1 MIKIKEENVKA
12 LKTMPTFKSKD
23 IEWINWYKQISDTYG
38 RADAARIFIGTWT
51 KRGSNEANTIELRKL
66 VSKDGINIDDSI
78 WNKVADLGG
87 GISDAFGS
95 AMKVGKVTAYVVGGI
110 LVLGLG
116 MFVFNLAKTPTNLT
130 RGGFRK

>member
-1 MIKIKEENVKA
+1 MIKIKEENVEA
-12 LKTMPTFKSKD
+12 LKSMPTFKSKD
-23 IEWINWYKQISDTYG
+23 IEWINWYKKIRSRYG
-38 RADAARIFIGTWT
+38 RTDAARIFIATWT
-51 KRGSNEANTIELRKL
+51 KRGSKDANTIELRKL
-66 VSKDGINIDDSI
+66 VSADGINIDDSI

-110 LVLGLG
+110 LVLGLT

-130 RGGFRK
+130 KGGFRK

>member
-1 MIKIKEENVKA
+1 MEIKEENVKA

-23 IEWINWYKQISDTYG
+23 IEWMNWYKQIKGRYG
-38 RADAARIFIGTWT
+38 RSDAARIFISTWK
-51 KRGSNEANTIELRKL
+51 KRGSKEANTIELRKL
-66 VSKDGINIDDSI
+66 VSEDGISIDDSV

-110 LVLGLG
+110 LILGLG
-116 MFVFNLAKTPTNLT
+116 MFVINLAKTPTNLT
-130 RGGFRK
+130 KGGFR

>member
-1 MIKIKEENVKA
+1 MKIKEENIKA
-12 LKTMPTFKSKD
+12 LKTMPTFASKD
-23 IEWINWYKQISDTYG
+23 IEWMNWYKQIRGRYG
-38 RADAARIFIGTWT
+38 RSDAARIFISTWT
-51 KRGSNEANTIELRKL
+51 KRGSNAANTIELRKL
-66 VSKDGINIDDSI
+66 VSADGINIDDSV

-95 AMKVGKVTAYVVGGI
+95 AMKVGKITAYVVGGV

-130 RGGFRK
+130 KGGFRR